1 MTLNTTAEP
10 MRLGMADLDWATT
23 LLTEA
28 FREDPTT
35 RYLFEGSKREQRT
48 EYFMRCTCAYTL
60 HFGEGYATPERDAVA
75 LWLLPGNTEMTPG
88 RMYRAGMFAA
98 PLKFGLGGFKRFM
111 NFAGH
116 TDKIHK
122 AAAPLPHYYLF
133 AMGVHP
139 SAQGKGR
146 GSFLLERMLER
157 IDREKMPAYLEV
169 QNERNLALYRR
180 FGFEV
185 AGEGEFPGSN
195 GHYNWGMLRPGAH

>member
-1 MTLNTTAEP
+1 
-10 MRLGMADLDWATT
+10 
-23 LLTEA
+23 
-28 FREDPTT
+28 
-35 RYLFEGSKREQRT
+35 
-48 EYFMRCTCAYTL
+48 
-60 HFGEGYATPERDAVA
+60 
-75 LWLLPGNTEMTPG
+75 
-88 RMYRAGMFAA
+88 
-98 PLKFGLGGFKRFM
+98 GFKRFM

-180 FGFEV
+180 CGFEV